1 MYLAMW
7 AIAFV
12 APLLSQYV
20 YTLGDSHLRLDWH
33 DVWFF
38 YWHMLPFL
46 LLFIVHNLLLAPLL
60 VYRQKPWHYA
70 VLTFAML
77 ACFTFYQC
85 SHRPP
90 QQEFHHHERQE
101 TPPSIAERTIPPADG
116 PDATFGA
123 RHRQQTF
130 SPRHDKRPPAIIGEH
145 DIVSVI
151 ILTLILGLN
160 LGIKFYFKSREDRI
174 RLATLEK
181 ENLEQ
186 QLEYLRYQINPHF
199 FMNTLNNI
207 HALVDIDPE
216 TAKNTIVELSKMMR
230 YVLYE
235 GNKRDVPL
243 ASEFDFIRHYVALMQ
258 LRFTDKVDVVL
269 ELPEAVPAKLPP
281 LILITFVENAF
292 KHGISYQHESFVH
305 IKATIS
311 NLRLQFRCSN
321 SKGTAQSKEKGG
333 VGLDNVR
340 QRLSLIYGQDYTLS
354 IVEHPDTYN
363 VILEIPLA

>member
-70 VLTFAML
+70 ALTLAML

-90 QQEFHHHERQE
+90 EPEFRHPERRQE
-101 TPPSIAERTIPPADG
+101 MPPPFAEPPQ
-116 PDATFGA
+116 
-123 RHRQQTF
+123 HV
-130 SPRHDKRPPAIIGEH
+130 KRPPAIIGEH
-145 DIVSVI
+145 DIVAVI
-151 ILTLILGLN
+151 VLGLILGLN
-160 LGIKFYFKSREDRI
+160 LGIKSYFKSREDRI
-174 RLATLEK
+174 RLAALEK

-216 TAKNTIVELSKMMR
+216 TAKSTIVELSKMMR

-235 GNKRDVPL
+235 GNKKDVPL
-243 ASEFDFIRHYVALMQ
+243 ASEFDFLRHYVTLMR
-258 LRFTDKVDVVL
+258 LRFTDKVEVKL
-269 ELPEAVPAKLPP
+269 ELPEAAPAKLPP

-292 KHGISYQHESFVH
+292 KHGVSYEHDSFVH
-305 IKATIS
+305 VGAKVS
-311 NLRLQFRCSN
+311 GHRLRFLCSN
-321 SKGTAQSKEKGG
+321 SKGSGQSREKGG
-333 VGLDNVR
+333 VGLTNAR
-340 QRLSLIYGQDYTLS
+340 QRLDLIYGEEYTLR
-354 IVEHPDTYN
+354 IDDRTDTYN
-363 VILEIPLA
+363 VELEIPLA

>member
-1 MYLAMW
+1 MIKKQFYWMKHQSRQENLLYVALW
-7 AIAFV
+7 AVSFI

-20 YTLGDSHLRLDWH
+20 HSLSDGHMVFRWYDVRFFWLHL
-33 DVWFF
+33 
-38 YWHMLPFL
+38 MPFL
-46 LLFIVHNLLLAPLL
+46 LLFVIHDVLLAPLL
-60 VYRQKPWHYA
+60 IYRQKPWHYA
-70 VLTFAML
+70 VLTLAML

-85 SHRPP
+85 STRPP
-90 QQEFHHHERQE
+90 EPQFHHPERQE
-101 TPPSIAERTIPPADG
+101 IPPPFAE
-116 PDATFGA
+116 PPQ
-123 RHRQQTF
+123 HV
-130 SPRHDKRPPAIIGEH
+130 KRPPAIIGEH
-145 DIVSVI
+145 NIVSVI

-243 ASEFDFIRHYVALMQ
+243 ASEFDLIRHYVALMQ